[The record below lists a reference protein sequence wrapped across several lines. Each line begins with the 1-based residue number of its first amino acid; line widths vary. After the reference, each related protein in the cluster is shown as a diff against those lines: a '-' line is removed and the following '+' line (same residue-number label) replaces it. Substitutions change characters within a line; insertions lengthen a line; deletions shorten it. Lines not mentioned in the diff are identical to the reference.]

1 MKFVRWLADIDRR
14 IIFVVIAVAVIVPLL
29 VPLGMKVKVTPQTRQ
44 IYDEVQNLPAGSNI
58 LVAFDYDPAAAPE
71 VHPMAIAFLRHCF
84 EKKHKVII
92 IALWPQGAQMAVS
105 AMAELTQDF
114 DLTYG
119 RDYVNLGYKPGG
131 DIVIKSLGASFAEVF
146 PRDMAGTPI
155 ANLPLMAKVHTL
167 KDIDLVMDLSAGDPG
182 IPAWVRVANALYQ
195 RKVAGGCTAVSAPQ
209 FFPYLQTGQLIGL
222 LGGLKGAA
230 EYETVIGFAG
240 RASRRMD
247 AQSIA
252 HVVIILFIIFANLSY
267 FIMRKRG
274 QERSGGPPP
283 MGPPPARA

>member
-1 MKFVRWLADIDRR
+1 MKFVRWLANIDRR
-14 IIFVVIAVAVIVPLL
+14 IIFVVIAVAVIIPLL
-29 VPLGMKVKVTPQTRQ
+29 LPLGLRVKVTPQTQ
-44 IYDEVQNLPAGSNI
+44 AIYDEVENLPDGSNV
-58 LVAFDYDPAAAPE
+58 LLSFDYAPDTMPE
-71 VHPMAIAFLRHCF
+71 VQPMAVAFLRHCF

-92 IALWPQGAQMAVS
+92 MALWPQGAQLAIRAVADLS
-105 AMAELTQDF
+105 EDF
-114 DLTYG
+114 DLEYG

-146 PRDMAGTPI
+146 PHDMAGTPT
-155 ANLPLMAKVHTL
+155 ANLPLMAKVRTL
-167 KDIDLVMDLSAGDPG
+167 KDIDLVIDLSAGDPG

-230 EYETVIGFAG
+230 EYEAVIGYAG
-240 RASRRMD
+240 KASRRMD

-252 HVVIILFIIFANLSY
+252 HVVIILFIIFANVSY

-283 MGPPPARA
+283 KSA

>member
-14 IIFVVIAVAVIVPLL
+14 IIFLVIAVAVVIPLL
-29 VPLGMKVKVTPQTRQ
+29 LPLGMRVKVTPQTES
-44 IYDEVQNLPAGSNI
+44 IYEEVENLPPGSNV

-71 VHPMAIAFLRHCF
+71 VHPMALAFLRHCF
-84 EKKHKVII
+84 TKKHKVII
-92 IALWPQGAQMAVS
+92 MALWPQGAQMAVS
-105 AMAELTQDF
+105 ALAEVGKEY
-114 DLTYG
+114 DLEYG

-131 DIVIKSLGASFAEVF
+131 DIVIKSLGASLGEVF
-146 PRDMAGTPI
+146 PKDMAGEPTAGLAI
-155 ANLPLMAKVHTL
+155 LAKVRNL

-209 FFPYLQTGQLIGL
+209 FFPYLQTGQLVGL

-230 EYETVIGFAG
+230 EYESVLAYAG
-240 RASRRMD
+240 KASRRMD

-252 HVVIILFIIFANLSY
+252 HLVIIVFIIFANISY
-267 FIMRKRG
+267 FILRRQREEKR
-274 QERSGGPPP
+274 EGPRT
-283 MGPPPARA
+283 GPAASP